1 MFLFLSCLIRKTSK
15 IITII
20 ISTALAAAHKFSYV
34 VILLF
39 FKVYICSCS
48 LSFTGLLRNVF
59 IKFQVTTHLKL
70 YYLHIVCLHCNQRMQ
85 PF

>member
-15 IITII
+15 IITVI

-34 VILLF
+34 VISLF

-48 LSFTGLLRNVF
+48 LSFTDLRGNMF
-59 IKFQVTTHLKL
+59 IKFQVISYLKL
-70 YYLHIVCLHCNQRMQ
+70 YCIYL
-85 PF
+85 